1 MEYQNSKHS
10 NALPGYLKIS
20 TLKPGA
26 FFHADLKSSLE
37 NIVFKDKLGNEK
49 GILGRIISDKTKT
62 LKATIKALAYE
73 IKLRETLDSHVLN
86 NIDDDVSNQ
95 NTLLKN
101 LKNIKIGYSQELSRE
116 INDKK
121 LQIENN
127 CLELEKE
134 KRKEYLECWKDLMF
148 LKKYLHSALKD
159 YWDLAKRR
167 NLLSSDLSN

>member
-1 MEYQNSKHS
+1 M
-10 NALPGYLKIS
+10 KIS

-26 FFHADLKSSLE
+26 FFHADLRSSLE
-37 NIVFKDKLGNEK
+37 NIVFKDKRENEK
-49 GILGRIISDKTKT
+49 GILGKIISEKGKT

-86 NIDDDVSNQ
+86 KIGDDMSKQ

-101 LKNIKIGYSQELSRE
+101 LINTKTGYSQELSRE

-167 NLLSSDLSN
+167 NVLSCDSSN

>member
-1 MEYQNSKHS
+1 MISRFPIFQNFSFS
-10 NALPGYLKIS
+10 RVA
-20 TLKPGA
+20 
-26 FFHADLKSSLE
+26 
-37 NIVFKDKLGNEK
+37 FKDKRENEK
-49 GILGRIISDKTKT
+49 GILGKIISEKGKT

-86 NIDDDVSNQ
+86 KIGDDMSKQ

-101 LKNIKIGYSQELSRE
+101 LINTKTGYSQELSRE

-121 LQIENN
+121 LRIENN

-167 NLLSSDLSN
+167 NVLSCDSSN